1 MKELLKHITERIVNN
16 PEDIEIQEVQ
26 TEGGAINLSLK
37 VHPEDMGLI
46 IGKNGSTIRAIR
58 NLLKVKAIKD
68 DVRFNL
74 ELVETGHE
82 QKSNEF

>member
-1 MKELLKHITERIVNN
+1 MKDLLKYITERIVNN
-16 PEDIEIQEVQ
+16 PKDIEIQEVQ
-26 TEGGAINLSLK
+26 MDGGGVNLSLK
-37 VHPEDMGLI
+37 VNPDDMGLI

-74 ELVETGHE
+74 ELVETE
-82 QKSNEF
+82 EA

>member
-1 MKELLKHITERIVNN
+1 MKDLLKHITERIVNN
-16 PEDIEIQEVQ
+16 PEDIEIQELKMD
-26 TEGGAINLSLK
+26 GGGINLSLK

-58 NLLKVKAIKD
+58 NILKVKAIKD

-74 ELVETGHE
+74 ELVEPE
-82 QKSNEF
+82 EA